1 MPRSRYSKSAR
12 KPGVHWAAVA
22 TSWLNAQSLVLD
34 IISSRADRVRDYSS
48 GGGWLSRPVEVRRP
62 QGGQLLQDAGKVR
75 GPTADR
81 DDRPGNMR
89 GPVGREAR
97 HAIGALPGRTDR
109 RSWGALL
116 TPLD

>member
-62 QGGQLLQDAGKVR
+62 QGGQLLQDAGKAR
-75 GPTADR
+75 GPTVDP
-81 DDRPGNMR
+81 DDRAGNMP
-89 GPVGREAR
+89 GPAGREER
-97 HAIGALPGRTDR
+97 HEIGALLGRTDR
-109 RSWGALL
+109 RGGAE
-116 TPLD
+116 P